1 MPIVLPL
8 SSCSLL
14 PFLHVYF
21 HVVVN
26 WFPHLSIATTP
37 NTSLPASW
45 VNRRMCPHGYERDS
59 LKCYCFLAPTNPP
72 PPTPRKT
79 LALLRTS
86 VSTLELDH
94 SNSSSPFS
102 RSLNGMTFPQVTGD
116 GWRVANCQAVKNKNN
131 KMKKW
136 KPKKGKK
143 DNKHYK
149 KRYSNIPLQDIACTR
164 KLEELINIKIL
175 FILRPGK

>member
-45 VNRRMCPHGYERDS
+45 VNRKMCPQGYERDS
-59 LKCYCFLAPTNPP
+59 LKCFFPLVPP
-72 PPTPRKT
+72 PPPPPPAPGKS

-102 RSLNGMTFPQVTGD
+102 LSLNRGLFYTQYNVIPREKTS
-116 GWRVANCQAVKNKNN
+116 ANPDMIDCSDYLNVPVPA
-131 KMKKW
+131 
-136 KPKKGKK
+136 P
-143 DNKHYK
+143 
-149 KRYSNIPLQDIACTR
+149 IT
-164 KLEELINIKIL
+164 
-175 FILRPGK
+175 